1 MDDES
6 VNLYDDSTDGTDDT
20 GEDVSVEDGT
30 GSGTDIPDTPPASDD
45 LESLITGI
53 LDGYFS
59 QDGNDIPGTDD
70 VTGTETGDGTETETG
85 TGMDE
90 TGAES
95 VDKTGM
101 EPGNETG
108 MDGVESV
115 EGENP
120 DTGILSEMNETLH
133 IHTENVQSFFSDTVS
148 GNSIVITPDEG
159 TAALL
164 AQGIEGQALIINDQ
178 LEILDRLDT
187 TNASIM
193 LLFVV
198 LCFDMLH
205 RFAKRIIRNLMKGDG
220 KNGTNL

>member
-6 VNLYDDSTDGTDDT
+6 VDLYDDSTDGTDDT
-20 GEDVSVEDGT
+20 GEDVSVEDGA
-30 GSGTDIPDTPPASDD
+30 GSGTDIPDAPPASDD

-70 VTGTETGDGTETETG
+70 VTGTETGDGTEMEAGTGIDETGMESVDGTGMESGNG
-85 TGMDE
+85 TGMD
-90 TGAES
+90 
-95 VDKTGM
+95 D
-101 EPGNETG
+101 PGLA
-108 MDGVESV
+108 
-115 EGENP
+115 EGEGL
-120 DTGILSEMNETLH
+120 DTEILSEMNETLH

-148 GNSIVITPDEG
+148 GNSIVVTPDEG

-187 TNASIM
+187 MNASIM